1 MRAYDITDYINFGKD
16 NVVVVRADATQY
28 EGWFYE
34 GAGIY
39 RHVWL
44 NKYNNLHIETG
55 WCFCLV
61 RTERQILQL
70 YHVETYG
77 EE

>member
-1 MRAYDITDYINFGKD
+1 ME
-16 NVVVVRADATQY
+16 

-44 NKYNNLHIETG
+44 VKTAPLARG
-55 WCFCLV
+55 ALGA
-61 RTERQILQL
+61 RM
-70 YHVETYG
+70 
-77 EE
+77 

>member
-1 MRAYDITDYINFGKD
+1 MWELILVDVGNSYDVSDYINFEGD
-16 NVVVVRADATQY
+16 NVIVIRVDATQY

-44 NKYNNLHIETG
+44 NVTNKVFIPE
-55 WCFCLV
+55 
-61 RTERQILQL
+61 
-70 YHVETYG
+70 
-77 EE
+77 

>member
-1 MRAYDITDYINFGKD
+1 ML
-16 NVVVVRADATQY
+16 VVRADATQY

-44 NKYNNLHIETG
+44 NQYNNLHIADDG
-55 WCFCLV
+55 VFAYV
-61 RTERQILQL
+61 RCTR
-70 YHVETYG
+70 
-77 EE
+77 

>member
-1 MRAYDITDYINFGKD
+1 MR
-16 NVVVVRADATQY
+16 VDATLG

-44 NKYNNLHIETG
+44 VKTDPLHIPQWG
-55 WCFCLV
+55 VFV
-61 RTERQILQL
+61 RAGPEGDARKSADLR
-70 YHVETYG
+70 
-77 EE
+77 

>member
-1 MRAYDITDYINFGKD
+1 ME
-16 NVVVVRADATQY
+16 

-44 NKYNNLHIETG
+44 TKTMPLHIVLNG
-55 WCFCLV
+55 
-61 RTERQILQL
+61 
-70 YHVETYG
+70 TYVTTQVQNDSTIVTAQATIINEAKN